1 MIIVCHNVTS
11 DDAVE
16 LRFEDETVVEFTD
29 NSNKVHLYSLLPSEM
44 DNYDDNDF
52 EDDEYDE

>member
-1 MIIVCHNVTS
+1 MCHNVTS

-16 LRFEDETVVEFTD
+16 LRFENETVVEFTD